1 MRADRLSVRHNGM
14 DIEFVFRIGA
24 IGILITVIAQIL
36 TRAGREDIATL
47 ATLAGL
53 IVVLMMV
60 VNMVAEFFE
69 SMRTLFHLN

>member
-1 MRADRLSVRHNGM
+1 M
-14 DIEFVFRIGA
+14 DIDFVFKIGA
-24 IGILITVIAQIL
+24 IGILITVVSQVL

-60 VNMVAEFFE
+60 VGMISEFFE
-69 SMRTLFHLN
+69 SIRGMLFLDG

>member
-1 MRADRLSVRHNGM
+1 M

-24 IGILITVIAQIL
+24 IGILITVVSQVLA
-36 TRAGREDIATL
+36 RAGREDVATL

-60 VNMVAEFFE
+60 VNMVSEFFE
-69 SMRTLFHLN
+69 SIRVMFNLG

>member
-1 MRADRLSVRHNGM
+1 M
-14 DIEFVFRIGA
+14 DIDFVFKIGA
-24 IGILITVIAQIL
+24 IGILITVISQVL

-60 VNMVAEFFE
+60 VGMVSEFFE
-69 SMRTLFHLN
+69 SIRTMFHLD